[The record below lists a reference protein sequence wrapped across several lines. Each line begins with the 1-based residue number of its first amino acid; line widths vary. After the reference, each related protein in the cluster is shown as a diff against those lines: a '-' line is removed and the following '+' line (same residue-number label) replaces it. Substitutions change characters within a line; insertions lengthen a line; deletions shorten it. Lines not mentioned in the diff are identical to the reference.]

1 MSLFQLLTLGMI
13 APCVHS
19 HSYHYFIIF
28 SHVTILLKTS
38 QCFQI
43 KIKIHFVYANL
54 HFQYYHPLAHF
65 SDFTKLTTSLHTQC
79 FLPFFQQD
87 RTKTVY
93 FYQNNF
99 LLGALSALTLHI
111 IHVSL
116 YMPYRTDHP
125 TENIFH
131 LLYSFI

>member
-43 KIKIHFVYANL
+43 KIKTHFVYANL
-54 HFQYYHPLAHF
+54 RFQYYHPLAHF

-79 FLPFFQQD
+79 FLPFFQRD
-87 RTKTVY
+87 RTKSVY

-116 YMPYRTDHP
+116 YMLYRTDHP
-125 TENIFH
+125 TENISH